1 VAVVETKR
9 GSAATAAVP
18 RSAVFDPVLVAF
30 FNEPEVDRFVQIID
44 TTSGNR
50 VITVIEFLSP
60 WNNGAGEL
68 NKQYRK
74 KLKNYRRAGVN
85 IVEIDLLRSHRERLD
100 VGQVDMPPN
109 RRAPYLTGVW
119 RATDPMH
126 WALHPMPLR
135 QPLPQVPIPLR
146 ENDADVLL
154 DLQPLIERV
163 YVAGGH
169 DDIDYRKPSQPPL
182 EGDDAAW
189 ADQLLRSAGKR

>member
-1 VAVVETKR
+1 MK
-9 GSAATAAVP
+9 TA
-18 RSAVFDPVLVAF
+18 
-30 FNEPEVDRFVQIID
+30 
-44 TTSGNR
+44 
-50 VITVIEFLSP
+50 
-60 WNNGAGEL
+60 
-68 NKQYRK
+68 
-74 KLKNYRRAGVN
+74 
-85 IVEIDLLRSHRERLD
+85 
-100 VGQVDMPPN
+100 
-109 RRAPYLTGVW
+109 LTGVW
-119 RATDPMH
+119 RATDPMD